1 MHATR
6 RQAKAIASIPS
17 EARRLRML
25 LVVGVLSILGGR
37 PLAAQEDPQLNQLA
51 ASAQGILKKYCYG
64 CHGIKQEVFGLDVLD
79 REKLVRKRV
88 NAPSYVQPGEPDASL
103 LLQRMTSDLA
113 PMPPE
118 EIASRPSAAEIE
130 TIRQWVLR
138 GAPEVKDV
146 TRPFVDERH
155 VLEAILTHL
164 SRLNIAE
171 KPHFRYLSLAN
182 VHNDPL
188 VKDEDLRL
196 FRAGVV
202 KLLNSVSRSPEIVQ
216 PPLIDAP
223 RQRPQDGVVFAID
236 LRQLGWDRNLWLGVL
251 KDYPYGLTYNDSQ
264 LRGLVQS
271 IEQLTGEANFDGIPY
286 VRADWFVKTASQPQH
301 YHRLLGLPETI
312 DALERQLGVDVAADF
327 RDNRMMR
334 AAMGT
339 SGVSKHNRLID
350 RHVGRGAGATGYY
363 YRSYDFGKSF
373 GRAVLFRFPLG
384 PRNLAGNGFG
394 EQAGFEAD
402 GGEVIWQLPNGFQ
415 GYLIVDGAGR
425 RIDRA
430 PVDIVRD
437 LTETSGSP
445 VVANGISCLGCHK
458 TGMQSYENALR
469 EGAGLASEARDKVDL
484 LYRSPD
490 EMNRVV
496 EADRQKFSQAVLN
509 AIGPYLQVNSAGV
522 SASEVLAGLPEPISA
537 LVRYYDRDI
546 GPEQA
551 AVDLGFNDTSRLTV
565 FNQKLQELGLAPLAQ
580 GRRIPRQMW
589 DTLEESSASVF
600 QRAALA
606 LGVGSG
612 RQPVQII
619 E

>member
-1 MHATR
+1 MRATHPR
-6 RQAKAIASIPS
+6 ALSIPS
-17 EARRLRML
+17 LLPHVRFVWGL
-25 LVVGVLSILGGR
+25 LVAGMLTL
-37 PLAAQEDPQLNQLA
+37 LAASPAAAEDAELNQLA

-88 NAPSYVQPGEPDASL
+88 NAPSYVNPGDPDSSL
-103 LLQRMTSDLA
+103 LLQRMTSELA

-118 EIASRPSAAEIE
+118 EIASRPSPAEIE
-130 TIRQWVLR
+130 TIRQWVTR
-138 GAPEVKDV
+138 GAPEAKQVS
-146 TRPFVDERH
+146 RPPVDERH

-196 FRAGVV
+196 YRAGVV
-202 KLLNSVSRSPEIVQ
+202 KLLNSVSRSPEILQ
-216 PPLIDAP
+216 PRLIDAP
-223 RQRPQDGVVFAID
+223 PQRPLEGVVFAID
-236 LRQLGWDRNLWLGVL
+236 LRQLGWDRNLWLSVL
-251 KDYPYGLTYNDSQ
+251 KEYPYGLTYNNSE

-271 IEQLTGEANFDGIPY
+271 IEQLMGEANFDGVPY

-301 YHRLLGLPETI
+301 YHRLLGLPTTI
-312 DALERQLGVDVAADF
+312 AELERQLGVDVAADF

-334 AAMGT
+334 AALGT

-350 RHVGRGAGATGYY
+350 RHVGRGSGATGYY

-384 PRNLAGNGFG
+384 PRDLSGNAFG

-402 GGEVIWQLPNGFQ
+402 GGEIIWQLPNGFQ
-415 GYLIVDGAGR
+415 GYLIIDGQGQ

-437 LTETSGSP
+437 LTETAGSP
-445 VVANGISCLGCHK
+445 VVNNGISCLGCHK
-458 TGMQSYENALR
+458 TGMQSYENALL
-469 EGAGLASEARDKVDL
+469 EGAGLAPEARDKVDL
-484 LYRSPD
+484 LYRRPED
-490 EMNRVV
+490 MNQVV
-496 EADRQKFSQAVLN
+496 EADRQKFSQTVLT
-509 AIGPYLQVNSAGV
+509 AIGPYLQINSAGV
-522 SASEVLAGLPEPISA
+522 SASEVLAGIPEPIST
-537 LVRYYDRDI
+537 LVRYYDRDM

-551 AVDLGFNDTSRLTV
+551 AAELGFNDTSRLSV
-565 FNQKLQELGLAPLAQ
+565 FNQKLQELGLVPLAQ
-580 GRRIPRQMW
+580 GKRIPRQMW

-612 RQPVQII
+612 RQPVQVI